1 MTSRLPRF
9 VFFAVREGNCF
20 VRGAFG
26 ILEPDPKQALPIPEE
41 SIDFILVPGLA
52 FDLAG
57 IRLGRG
63 KGYYDRVLSGIG
75 AVRCGIAYSSYVYP
89 SLPAGPWDVKMDL
102 VVTEQGVAYRAEKN

>member
-1 MTSRLPRF
+1 MLPALR
-9 VFFAVREGNCF
+9 FFAVREGNCF

-57 IRLGRG
+57 IVWG
-63 KGYYDRVLSGIG
+63 G
-75 AVRCGIAYSSYVYP
+75 AKVIMTAFCLALVRCA
-89 SLPAGPWDVKMDL
+89 
-102 VVTEQGVAYRAEKN
+102 VASPIQATYIRPCPPGHGT